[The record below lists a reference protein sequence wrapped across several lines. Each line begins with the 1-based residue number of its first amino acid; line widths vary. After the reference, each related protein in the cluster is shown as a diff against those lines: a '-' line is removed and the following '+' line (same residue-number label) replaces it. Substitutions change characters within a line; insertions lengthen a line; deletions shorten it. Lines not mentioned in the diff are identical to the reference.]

1 VTTWSTSETVI
12 TWQSQDDASITF
24 QVVKQTGGTGG
35 TGGGG
40 SGDVVGPAS
49 SVDGRAILFDGTTG
63 KLIKEATAAPVLE
76 GDARLSDARTPTAH
90 AASHQDGGSDELAL
104 DASQTT
110 TGQFDVARL
119 GTGTPT
125 VHTFLDGTG
134 AWTSDVPVFVP
145 VKNTTGSTIA
155 KGTPVY
161 ATGTVGAT
169 STIEIAP
176 ADADDS
182 AKMPAIGLT
191 ESSLTANATG
201 FVVVVGTLRGVDTST
216 YAVNQALYVSTTAG
230 QLTGTKPTGASELI
244 QNIGRVT
251 RVNSSNGEILVLGP
265 GRTNDVPNSI
275 SASLLLSGT
284 VATARLGTG
293 TADNTT
299 FLRGDGSWQS
309 PPGGTVD
316 VVSNVASG
324 RILGRTSSGSG
335 DSEELSASDTRTF
348 LGLGTVATSGSASDL
363 TTGTL
368 AAARGG
374 PVVSQPALI
383 STVRQLGLPGIQV
396 NATNNALALGANTI
410 HYTPFVCDFSISVDR
425 ILFDVTTAVASSNA
439 RVGVYAADTD
449 WQPTGA
455 ALIDGTATTATT
467 GAKEITVSA
476 TLTAGR
482 YLACI
487 VSDSAISVRGTNVFL
502 PGLNDVNA
510 SAFGGGQNI
519 IQGTR
524 RVSLTYPGSLPNTG
538 PAWTTTSAAN
548 AITSLTNALILLRY
562 TA

>member
-1 VTTWSTSETVI
+1 MTTWSTSETVI